1 MLNLNPYLP
10 GIRSDEVYIIFVKEV
25 EEIKKYIGRIIVPAL
40 FFILLLPYLGWLD
53 HEERRFSAFEGIYL
67 IVSLS
72 IAWCLGAIYD
82 NKRKTIALLQDSE
95 GRYRIFSKYSKE
107 LVNSFNEVI
116 FQTDEKGKWLY
127 LNPAWKSM
135 SGATVNESLGLHF
148 SKHMDNTSYQAVL
161 KAFAESFHQG
171 NKYFRVDIKLND
183 SKKGTSWVEAFVKLI
198 YDDAGKFIG
207 TAGILSEIN
216 ERKHAEEKLVSLNEH
231 LAITS
236 SKLSTAAQLAAG
248 IAHEVRNPMT
258 AILGFVKLIKD
269 GNADKQEYYEIIFSE
284 INRIE
289 QVLNELLLLSK
300 PTGAFFLE
308 KDLKESCNHVVT
320 LLETNAVLNNI
331 QIHKNYDTE
340 PIFLYFDENQIKQVL
355 INMIKN
361 SIESMPNGGNIF
373 VSVYEKNGEV
383 YVSILDEGEGIPENS
398 LKKVGEPFF
407 TTKSSGTGLGLSVC
421 FKIIEKHGGK
431 VFITSELKKGTKIV
445 CVFPAVQPKDI
456 SGNNTVQGKELEQS
470 GK

>member
-1 MLNLNPYLP
+1 M
-10 GIRSDEVYIIFVKEV
+10 
-25 EEIKKYIGRIIVPAL
+25 EEIKKYTGRIMVPAL
-40 FFILLLPYLGWLD
+40 FILLILPILASTVLKEGGFPVLL
-53 HEERRFSAFEGIYL
+53 GIYL
-67 IVSLS
+67 FVVLAL
-72 IAWCLGAIYD
+72 AWCLGAIYD
-82 NKRKTIALLQDSE
+82 DKRRTISLLQDSE

-107 LVNSFNEVI
+107 LINSFNEVI
-116 FQTDEKGKWLY
+116 FQTDHKGKWLY

-148 SKHMDNTSYQAVL
+148 SKHMDNASYQDVL

-171 NKYFRVDIKLND
+171 NKYFRVDIKLRD
-183 SKKGTSWVEAFVKLI
+183 GKKGSSWVEAFVKLI
-198 YDDAGKFIG
+198 YDETGKFIG

-216 ERKHAEEKLVSLNEH
+216 ERKHAEEELVNLNEH

-269 GNADKQEYYEIIFSE
+269 GGADKQEYYDIIFSE

-300 PTGAFFLE
+300 PSGAVFLE
-308 KDLKESCNHVVT
+308 KDLKKSCNHVVT

-331 QIHKNYDTE
+331 QIQKNYDAE
-340 PIFLYFDENQIKQVL
+340 PIFMRFDENQIKQVL
-355 INMIKN
+355 INIIKN

-373 VSVYEKNGEV
+373 LSIYEKNGEV
-383 YVSILDEGEGIPENS
+383 FVSILDEGEGIPENS
-398 LKKVGEPFF
+398 LQKVGEPFF

-445 CVFPAVQPKDI
+445 CVFPAVQENERNG
-456 SGNNTVQGKELEQS
+456 SEKEEKVGAKEGQEN
-470 GK
+470 K

>member
-1 MLNLNPYLP
+1 MN
-10 GIRSDEVYIIFVKEV
+10 
-25 EEIKKYIGRIIVPAL
+25 KYTGRIIVPAL
-40 FFILLLPYLGWLD
+40 FFILILPYLGWLG
-53 HEERRFSAFEGIYL
+53 HEERRFSAFAGIYL
-67 IVSLS
+67 LAILS

-82 NKRKTIALLQDSE
+82 NKRKTIAILQDSE

-116 FQTDEKGKWLY
+116 FQTDDKGKWLY

-148 SKHMDNTSYQAVL
+148 SKHMDMSSYQDVL

-171 NKYFRVDIKLND
+171 NKYFRVDIKLNA
-183 SKKGTSWVEAFVKLI
+183 KKGTSWVEAFVKLI

-258 AILGFVKLIKD
+258 AIMGFVKLIKD
-269 GNADKQEYYEIIFSE
+269 GGADKDEYYDIIFSE

-300 PTGAFFLE
+300 PAEAVFLE

-320 LLETNAVLNNI
+320 LLETNAILNNI

-340 PIFLYFDENQIKQVL
+340 PIFIYFDENQIKQVL

-373 VSVYEKNGEV
+373 VSVNEKNGGV
-383 YVSILDEGEGIPENS
+383 FLSILDEGEGIPENS
-398 LKKVGEPFF
+398 LQKVGEPFF
-407 TTKSSGTGLGLSVC
+407 TTKTSGTGLGLSVC
-421 FKIIEKHGGK
+421 FRIIEKHGGK

-445 CVFPAVQPKDI
+445 CVFPAVLPSDYK
-456 SGNNTVQGKELEQS
+456 GNENVQITGQERHENI
-470 GK
+470 

>member
-1 MLNLNPYLP
+1 MN
-10 GIRSDEVYIIFVKEV
+10 
-25 EEIKKYIGRIIVPAL
+25 KYTGRIIVPAL
-40 FFILLLPYLGWLD
+40 FFILILPYLGWLG
-53 HEERRFSAFEGIYL
+53 HEERRFSAFAGIYL
-67 IVSLS
+67 LAILS

-82 NKRKTIALLQDSE
+82 NKRKTIAILQDSE

-116 FQTDEKGKWLY
+116 FQTDDKGKWLY

-148 SKHMDNTSYQAVL
+148 SKHMDMTSYQDVL

-171 NKYFRVDIKLND
+171 NKYFRVDIKLNA
-183 SKKGTSWVEAFVKLI
+183 KKGTSWVEAFVKLI

-258 AILGFVKLIKD
+258 AIMGFVKLIKD
-269 GNADKQEYYEIIFSE
+269 GGADKDEYYDIIFSE

-300 PTGAFFLE
+300 PAEAVFLE

-340 PIFLYFDENQIKQVL
+340 PIFIYFDENQIKQVL

-373 VSVYEKNGEV
+373 VSVNEKNGEV
-383 YVSILDEGEGIPENS
+383 FLSILDEGEGIPENS
-398 LKKVGEPFF
+398 LQKVGEPFF
-407 TTKSSGTGLGLSVC
+407 TTKTSGTGLGLSVC
-421 FKIIEKHGGK
+421 FRIIEKHGGK

-445 CVFPAVQPKDI
+445 CVFPAVLPSDY
-456 SGNNTVQGKELEQS
+456 NGKEKCPDN
-470 GK
+470 GTRTT

>member
-1 MLNLNPYLP
+1 M
-10 GIRSDEVYIIFVKEV
+10 
-25 EEIKKYIGRIIVPAL
+25 VPVL
-40 FFILLLPYLGWLD
+40 FILLLAPYLASSVID
-53 HEERRFSAFEGIYL
+53 EGGVSILAGTYL
-67 IVSLS
+67 FAVLS
-72 IAWCLGAIYD
+72 IAWSLGAIFD
-82 NKRKTIALLQDSE
+82 DKRKTIALLQDSE

-116 FQTDEKGKWLY
+116 FQTDHKGKWLY

-148 SKHMDNTSYQAVL
+148 SKHVDNTSYQDVL
-161 KAFAESFHQG
+161 KAFAESFEQG
-171 NKYFRVDIKLND
+171 KKYFRVDIKLRD
-183 SKKGTSWVEAFVKLI
+183 AKKGSSWVEAFVKLI
-198 YDDAGKFIG
+198 YDEAGKFIG

-258 AILGFVKLIKD
+258 AILGFVKLIRD
-269 GNADKQEYYEIIFSE
+269 GGKDKQEYYDIIFSE

-289 QVLNELLLLSK
+289 QVLNELLMLSK
-300 PTGAFFLE
+300 PSGAVFLE
-308 KDLKESCNHVVT
+308 KDFKKSCDHVVT

-331 QIHKNYDTE
+331 QIHKNYDAE
-340 PIFLYFDENQIKQVL
+340 PIFIYFDENQIKQVL
-355 INMIKN
+355 INIIKN
-361 SIESMPNGGNIF
+361 SIESMPDGGNIF
-373 VSVYEKNGEV
+373 LSIYEQNREV
-383 YVSILDEGEGIPENS
+383 FVTILDEGEGIPENS
-398 LKKVGEPFF
+398 LQKVGEPFF

-445 CVFPAVQPKDI
+445 CVFPAVQPKNL
-456 SGNNTVQGKELEQS
+456 SGNEKEEVRDEMV
-470 GK
+470 KPEK

>member
-1 MLNLNPYLP
+1 MN
-10 GIRSDEVYIIFVKEV
+10 
-25 EEIKKYIGRIIVPAL
+25 KYTGRIIVPAL
-40 FFILLLPYLGWLD
+40 FFILILPYLGWLG
-53 HEERRFSAFEGIYL
+53 HVERRFSAFAGIYFL
-67 IVSLS
+67 AILS

-82 NKRKTIALLQDSE
+82 NKRKTIAILQDSE

-116 FQTDEKGKWLY
+116 FQTDDKGKWLY

-148 SKHMDNTSYQAVL
+148 SKHMDMTSYQEVL

-171 NKYFRVDIKLND
+171 NKYFRVDIKLNA
-183 SKKGTSWVEAFVKLI
+183 KKGTSWVEAFVKLI

-258 AILGFVKLIKD
+258 AIMGFVKLIKD
-269 GNADKQEYYEIIFSE
+269 GGADKDEYYDIIFSE

-300 PTGAFFLE
+300 PAEAVFLE

-340 PIFLYFDENQIKQVL
+340 PIFIYFDENQIKQVL

-373 VSVYEKNGEV
+373 VSINEKNGEV
-383 YVSILDEGEGIPENS
+383 FLSILDEGEGIPENS
-398 LKKVGEPFF
+398 LRKVGEPFF
-407 TTKSSGTGLGLSVC
+407 TTKTSGTGLGLSVC
-421 FKIIEKHGGK
+421 FRIIEKHGGK

-445 CVFPAVQPKDI
+445 CVFPAVLPSDYN
-456 SGNNTVQGKELEQS
+456 GNENVQITGLERQENI
-470 GK
+470 

>member
-1 MLNLNPYLP
+1 M
-10 GIRSDEVYIIFVKEV
+10 
-25 EEIKKYIGRIIVPAL
+25 KKYTGRIIVPVL
-40 FFILLLPYLGWLD
+40 SFILILPYLGWLG
-53 HEERRFSAFEGIYL
+53 HEERSFSTFAGIYIL
-67 IVSLS
+67 VILS

-82 NKRKTIALLQDSE
+82 NKRKTIAILQDSE

-116 FQTDEKGKWLY
+116 FQTDAKGKWLY

-148 SKHMDNTSYQAVL
+148 SKHMDMTSYQDVL
-161 KAFAESFHQG
+161 KAFAESFHRG
-171 NKYFRVDIKLND
+171 NKYFRVDIKLNA
-183 SKKGTSWVEAFVKLI
+183 KKGTSWVEAFVKLI

-258 AILGFVKLIKD
+258 AIMGFVKLIKD
-269 GNADKQEYYEIIFSE
+269 DGADKQEYFDIIFSE

-300 PTGAFFLE
+300 PAEAVFHE

-331 QIHKNYDTE
+331 QIHKNYDTD
-340 PIFLYFDENQIKQVL
+340 PIFIYFDENQIKQVL
-355 INMIKN
+355 INIIKN
-361 SIESMPNGGNIF
+361 SIESMHDGGNIF
-373 VSVYEKNGEV
+373 VSIYEKNGEV
-383 YVSILDEGEGIPENS
+383 FVSILDEGEGIPENS
-398 LKKVGEPFF
+398 LQKVGEPFF

-445 CVFPAVQPKDI
+445 CVFPTVLPSDYENVQI
-456 SGNNTVQGKELEQS
+456 TGLERHEN
-470 GK
+470 K

>member
-1 MLNLNPYLP
+1 MN
-10 GIRSDEVYIIFVKEV
+10 
-25 EEIKKYIGRIIVPAL
+25 KYTGRIIVPAL
-40 FFILLLPYLGWLD
+40 FFILILPYLGWLG
-53 HEERRFSAFEGIYL
+53 HEERRFSAFAGIYL
-67 IVSLS
+67 LAILS

-82 NKRKTIALLQDSE
+82 NKRKTIAILQDSE

-116 FQTDEKGKWLY
+116 FQTDDKGKWLY

-148 SKHMDNTSYQAVL
+148 SKHMDMTSYQDVL

-171 NKYFRVDIKLND
+171 NKYFRVDIKLNA
-183 SKKGTSWVEAFVKLI
+183 KKGTSWVEAFVKLI

-207 TAGILSEIN
+207 TVGILSEIN

-258 AILGFVKLIKD
+258 AIMGFVKLIKD
-269 GNADKQEYYEIIFSE
+269 GGADKDEYYDIIFSE

-300 PTGAFFLE
+300 PAEAVFLE

-340 PIFLYFDENQIKQVL
+340 PIFIYFDENQIKQVL

-373 VSVYEKNGEV
+373 VSVNEKNGEV
-383 YVSILDEGEGIPENS
+383 FLSILDEGEGIPENS
-398 LKKVGEPFF
+398 LQKVGEPFF
-407 TTKSSGTGLGLSVC
+407 TTKTSGTGLGLSVC
-421 FKIIEKHGGK
+421 FRIIEKHGGK

-445 CVFPAVQPKDI
+445 CVFPAVLPSDYN
-456 SGNNTVQGKELEQS
+456 GNENVQITGQERHENI
-470 GK
+470 

>member
-1 MLNLNPYLP
+1 MHYLNPYLLKLH
-10 GIRSDEVYIIFVKEV
+10 RMKFKSLVKEV
-25 EEIKKYIGRIIVPAL
+25 EEMNKYTGRIIVPAL
-40 FFILLLPYLGWLD
+40 FFILILPYLGWLG
-53 HEERRFSAFEGIYL
+53 HVERRFSAFAGIYFL
-67 IVSLS
+67 AILS

-82 NKRKTIALLQDSE
+82 NKRKTIAILQDSE

-116 FQTDEKGKWLY
+116 FQTDDKGKWLY

-148 SKHMDNTSYQAVL
+148 SKHMDMTSYQEVL

-171 NKYFRVDIKLND
+171 NKYFRVDIKLNA
-183 SKKGTSWVEAFVKLI
+183 KKGTSWVEAFVKLI

-258 AILGFVKLIKD
+258 AIMGFVKLIKD
-269 GNADKQEYYEIIFSE
+269 GGADKDEYYDIIFSE

-300 PTGAFFLE
+300 PAEAVFLE

-340 PIFLYFDENQIKQVL
+340 PIFIYFDENQIKQVL

-373 VSVYEKNGEV
+373 VSINEKNGEV
-383 YVSILDEGEGIPENS
+383 FLSILDEGEGIPENS
-398 LKKVGEPFF
+398 LRKVGEPFF
-407 TTKSSGTGLGLSVC
+407 TTKTSGTGLGLSVC
-421 FKIIEKHGGK
+421 FRIIEKHGGK

-445 CVFPAVQPKDI
+445 CVFPAVLPSDYN
-456 SGNNTVQGKELEQS
+456 GNENVQITGLERQENI
-470 GK
+470 

>member
-1 MLNLNPYLP
+1 M
-10 GIRSDEVYIIFVKEV
+10 
-25 EEIKKYIGRIIVPAL
+25 KKYTGRIFVPAL
-40 FFILLLPYLGWLD
+40 FFILILPYIGWIGY
-53 HEERRFSAFEGIYL
+53 EERRFSAFAGIYL
-67 IVSLS
+67 IVILT
-72 IAWCLGAIYD
+72 IAWCLGAIFD
-82 NKRKTIALLQDSE
+82 HQRKTIALLQDSE
-95 GRYRIFSKYSKE
+95 GRYRIISNYSKE

-116 FQTDEKGKWLY
+116 FQTDDKGNWLY

-148 SKHMDNTSYQAVL
+148 SKYMDNNSYQDVL
-161 KAFAESFHQG
+161 KAFADSFHRG
-171 NKYFRVDIKLND
+171 DKYFRADIKLHA
-183 SKKGTSWVEAFVKLI
+183 KKGTSWVEAFVKLI

-258 AILGFVKLIKD
+258 AIMGFVKLIKD
-269 GNADKQEYYEIIFSE
+269 GGAEKQEYYDIIFSE

-300 PTGAFFLE
+300 PAEAVFLE

-320 LLETNAVLNNI
+320 LLETNAVLNDI
-331 QIHKNYDTE
+331 QIHKNYDLE
-340 PIFLYFDENQIKQVL
+340 PIFMYFDENQIKQVL

-373 VSVYEKNGEV
+373 VSINGKNGEV
-383 YVSILDEGEGIPENS
+383 FLSILDEGEGIPENS
-398 LKKVGEPFF
+398 LQKVGEPFF
-407 TTKSSGTGLGLSVC
+407 TTKASGTGLGLSVC
-421 FKIIEKHGGK
+421 FRIIENHGGK

-445 CVFPAVQPKDI
+445 CIFP
-456 SGNNTVQGKELEQS
+456 TVQQKENS
-470 GK
+470 GDQKAHVQGFE

>member
-1 MLNLNPYLP
+1 M
-10 GIRSDEVYIIFVKEV
+10 
-25 EEIKKYIGRIIVPAL
+25 EEIKKYTGRIMVPAL
-40 FFILLLPYLGWLD
+40 FILLISPILASTVLKEGGFTALL
-53 HEERRFSAFEGIYL
+53 GIYL
-67 IVSLS
+67 FVVFAL
-72 IAWCLGAIYD
+72 AWCLGAVYD
-82 NKRKTIALLQDSE
+82 DKRRTISLLQDSE

-107 LVNSFNEVI
+107 LINSFNEVI
-116 FQTDEKGKWLY
+116 FQTDHKGKWLY

-148 SKHMDNTSYQAVL
+148 SKHMDNASYQDVL

-171 NKYFRVDIKLND
+171 NKYFRVDIKLRD
-183 SKKGTSWVEAFVKLI
+183 GKKGSSWVEAFVKLI
-198 YDDAGKFIG
+198 YDETGKFIG

-216 ERKHAEEKLVSLNEH
+216 ERKHAEEELVNLNEH

-258 AILGFVKLIKD
+258 AILGFVKLIRD
-269 GNADKQEYYEIIFSE
+269 GGADKQEYYDIIFSE

-289 QVLNELLLLSK
+289 QVLNELLMLSK
-300 PTGAFFLE
+300 PSGAVFLE
-308 KDLKESCNHVVT
+308 KDLKKSCNHVVT

-331 QIHKNYDTE
+331 QIQKNYDAE
-340 PIFLYFDENQIKQVL
+340 PIFMRFDENQIKQVL
-355 INMIKN
+355 INIIKN

-373 VSVYEKNGEV
+373 LSIYEKNGEV
-383 YVSILDEGEGIPENS
+383 FVSILDEGEGIPENS
-398 LKKVGEPFF
+398 LQKVGEPFF

-445 CVFPAVQPKDI
+445 CVFPAVQENERNG
-456 SGNNTVQGKELEQS
+456 SEKEEKVGAKEGQEN
-470 GK
+470 K

>member
-1 MLNLNPYLP
+1 M
-10 GIRSDEVYIIFVKEV
+10 
-25 EEIKKYIGRIIVPAL
+25 KYIGRIIVPVL
-40 FFILLLPYLGWLD
+40 FFILILPYLGWLG
-53 HEERRFSAFEGIYL
+53 HEERRFSAFAAIYL
-67 IVSLS
+67 ITILS

-116 FQTDEKGKWLY
+116 FQTDDKGKWLY

-148 SKHMDNTSYQAVL
+148 SKYMDNTSYQDVL
-161 KAFAESFHQG
+161 RVFAESFHRG
-171 NKYFRVDIKLND
+171 NKYFRADIKLNA
-183 SKKGTSWVEAFVKLI
+183 KKGTSWVEAFVKLI

-207 TAGILSEIN
+207 TAGIISEIN

-258 AILGFVKLIKD
+258 AIMGFVKLIKD
-269 GNADKQEYYEIIFSE
+269 GGADKQEYYDIIFSE

-300 PTGAFFLE
+300 PAEAVFLE
-308 KDLKESCNHVVT
+308 KDLKESCNHVIT

-340 PIFLYFDENQIKQVL
+340 PIFIYFDENQIKQVL

-361 SIESMPNGGNIF
+361 SIESMPDGGNIF
-373 VSVYEKNGEV
+373 VSIYEKYGEV
-383 YVSILDEGEGIPENS
+383 FVSILDEGEGIPENS
-398 LKKVGEPFF
+398 LQKVGEPFF

-445 CVFPAVQPKDI
+445 CVFPIVQPKEHR
-456 SGNNTVQGKELEQS
+456 GNENVQGLKRHE
-470 GK
+470 KKI

>member
-1 MLNLNPYLP
+1 M
-10 GIRSDEVYIIFVKEV
+10 
-25 EEIKKYIGRIIVPAL
+25 KKYTGRIIVPVL
-40 FFILLLPYLGWLD
+40 FFVLILPYYIEGLG
-53 HEERRFSAFEGIYL
+53 HEERGFSAFAGIYL
-67 IVSLS
+67 VVILT

-82 NKRKTIALLQDSE
+82 HKRKTIALLQDSE
-95 GRYRIFSKYSKE
+95 GRYRIFSNYSKE

-116 FQTDEKGKWLY
+116 FQTDDKGKWLY

-135 SGATVNESLGLHF
+135 SGASVNESLGLHF
-148 SKHMDNTSYQAVL
+148 SKHMDNNSYQDVL
-161 KAFAESFHQG
+161 KVFADSFHRG
-171 NKYFRVDIKLND
+171 DKYFRADIKLNA
-183 SKKGTSWVEAFVKLI
+183 KKGTSWVEAFVKLI

-258 AILGFVKLIKD
+258 AIMGFVKLIKD
-269 GNADKQEYYEIIFSE
+269 GGAEKQEYYDIIFSE

-289 QVLNELLLLSK
+289 KVLNELLLLSK
-300 PTGAFFLE
+300 PTGAIFLE
-308 KDLKESCNHVVT
+308 KDIKESCNHAVT

-331 QIHKNYDTE
+331 QIHKNYDSE
-340 PIFLYFDENQIKQVL
+340 PIFMYFDENQIKQVL

-373 VSVYEKNGEV
+373 VSINEKNGEV
-383 YVSILDEGEGIPENS
+383 FLSILDEGDGIPENS
-398 LKKVGEPFF
+398 LQKVGEPFF
-407 TTKSSGTGLGLSVC
+407 TTKISGTGLGLSVC
-421 FKIIEKHGGK
+421 FRIIEKHGGK
-431 VFITSELKKGTKIV
+431 VFITSELKKGTKVV
-445 CVFPAVQPKDI
+445 CIFP
-456 SGNNTVQGKELEQS
+456 TVQQRQYSENEKVKIRDLE
-470 GK
+470 

>member
-1 MLNLNPYLP
+1 MN
-10 GIRSDEVYIIFVKEV
+10 
-25 EEIKKYIGRIIVPAL
+25 KYTGRIMVPGL
-40 FFILLLPYLGWLD
+40 FILVFSPILGFTVL
-53 HEERRFSAFEGIYL
+53 EEGEFSALMGIYFFVVL
-67 IVSLS
+67 LL
-72 IAWCLGAIYD
+72 AWCLGAIHD
-82 NKRKTIALLQDSE
+82 DKRRTIALLQDSE

-107 LVNSFNEVI
+107 LINSFNEVI
-116 FQTDEKGKWLY
+116 FQTDHKGKWLY

-148 SKHMDNTSYQAVL
+148 SKYVDNASYQDVL
-161 KAFAESFHQG
+161 KSFAESFHEG
-171 NKYFRVDIKLND
+171 NRYFRVDIKLRD
-183 SKKGTSWVEAFVKLI
+183 AKKGSSWVEAFVKLI
-198 YDDAGKFIG
+198 YDEAGKFIG

-258 AILGFVKLIKD
+258 AILGFVKLIRD
-269 GNADKQEYYEIIFSE
+269 GGSDKQEYYDIIFSE

-300 PTGAFFLE
+300 PSGAVFLE
-308 KDLKESCNHVVT
+308 KDLTKSCDHVVT

-331 QIHKNYDTE
+331 QIHKNYDAE
-340 PIFLYFDENQIKQVL
+340 PIFMYYDENQIKQVL
-355 INMIKN
+355 INIIKN
-361 SIESMPNGGNIF
+361 SIESMPDGGNIYL
-373 VSVYEKNGEV
+373 SIYEKNGEA

-398 LKKVGEPFF
+398 LQKVGEPFF

-445 CVFPAVQPKDI
+445 CVFPALQSNGIRGIEKEEL
-456 SGNNTVQGKELEQS
+456 SSQGDT
-470 GK
+470 

>member
-1 MLNLNPYLP
+1 MKKYTGRIMVPVLLFFLISPMIGWIVLKE
-10 GIRSDEVYIIFVKEV
+10 DEVS
-25 EEIKKYIGRIIVPAL
+25 AL
-40 FFILLLPYLGWLD
+40 M
-53 HEERRFSAFEGIYL
+53 GIYL
-67 IVSLS
+67 SVFLAL
-72 IAWCLGAIYD
+72 AWCLGAIYD
-82 NKRKTIALLQDSE
+82 DRRRTIALLQDSE

-107 LVNSFNEVI
+107 LINSFNEVI
-116 FQTDEKGKWLY
+116 FQTDHKGKWLY

-148 SKHMDNTSYQAVL
+148 SKHMDNASYQDVL
-161 KAFAESFHQG
+161 KAFAESFQQG
-171 NKYFRVDIKLND
+171 NKYFRVDIKLRD
-183 SKKGTSWVEAFVKLI
+183 GKKGSSWVEAFVKLI
-198 YDDAGKFIG
+198 YDEAGKFIG

-258 AILGFVKLIKD
+258 AILGFVKLIRD
-269 GNADKQEYYEIIFSE
+269 GGADKQEYFDIIFSE

-300 PTGAFFLE
+300 PSGALFLE
-308 KDLKESCNHVVT
+308 KDLKKSCNHVVT

-331 QIHKNYDTE
+331 QIHKNYDE
-340 PIFLYFDENQIKQVL
+340 DPVFMNFDENQIKQVL

-373 VSVYEKNGEV
+373 LAIFEKNGEV
-383 YVSILDEGEGIPENS
+383 FVSIVDEGEGIPENS
-398 LKKVGEPFF
+398 LQKVGEPFY
-407 TTKSSGTGLGLSVC
+407 TTKAYGTGLGLSVC

-431 VFITSELKKGTKIV
+431 VFITSEMKKGTKIV
-445 CVFPAVQPKDI
+445 CVFPAVQPKEK
-456 SGNNTVQGKELEQS
+456 SGSEKGKRKN
-470 GK
+470 G